1 MKISL
6 KRSLQIL
13 VSMLLLTF
21 VTGAYAIDKWAGT
34 TSGGKVINSY
44 GECYQ
49 TSGGSQKACSNDADG
64 DGVPDDQ
71 DKCPDTPEGVKVDEV
86 GCPLDTDGDGV
97 PDYMDKCP
105 QTPAGA
111 TVDEVGCML
120 QLILNNIEFVVD
132 SATLTAEARATLDQV
147 ADAIKAR
154 PDVAS
159 MSVIGHTDST
169 GSEAYNK
176 RLSEQRANAVAAYL
190 RSVGA
195 KSRFITSGSGELQP
209 IADNSTEEG
218 RARNRRVE
226 LNVLK

>member
-1 MKISL
+1 
-6 KRSLQIL
+6 
-13 VSMLLLTF
+13 
-21 VTGAYAIDKWAGT
+21 
-34 TSGGKVINSY
+34 
-44 GECYQ
+44 
-49 TSGGSQKACSNDADG
+49 
-64 DGVPDDQ
+64 VPDDQ

-105 QTPAGA
+105 QTPPGA

-132 SATLTAEARATLDQV
+132 SATLTPEARASLDQV
-147 ADAIKAR
+147 ADAIKSR

-169 GSEAYNK
+169 GSEGYNQ
-176 RLSEQRANAVAAYL
+176 RLSEQRADAVAAYL
-190 RSVGA
+190 RSAGA
-195 KSRFITSGSGELQP
+195 KSRFVTSGSGELQP
-209 IADNSTEEG
+209 VADNSTEEG